1 MGKRKGNFNGP
12 DYYRKQMAGPY
23 RQQQRPPMQ
32 PQQQAPTPGP
42 SAPRR
47 PRSPTEEADG
57 PGYQV
62 QPKIPKIPDIPIS
75 EVAAKFMADAAATA
89 GLSDWPTL
97 SEAEMADRDKNPIS
111 VIENGVIRNASIVH
125 VTPDVYPLPS
135 YAMVSPFKPFNSVI
149 IVPRY

>member
-1 MGKRKGNFNGP
+1 MGKRKGNFSGP

-23 RQQQRPPMQ
+23 HQQQRPPMQ
-32 PQQQAPTPGP
+32 PQQQAPNPGP

-89 GLSDWPTL
+89 GLS
-97 SEAEMADRDKNPIS
+97 EAEMADRDKNPIT
-111 VIENGVIRNASIVH
+111 VIENGAIRNASIVH
-125 VTPDVYPLPS
+125 VTPDVS
-135 YAMVSPFKPFNSVI
+135 
-149 IVPRY
+149 